1 MQGIISFLKDNKI
14 KIALVAIVELL
25 IILQGIYCY
34 TTFSASMSVLL
45 ITGIAVILVALLAG
59 FLFYKSNLKECFL
72 NKVFLAVFLV
82 AGCFY
87 LAVFPPNSVPDEIYH
102 FQASYKYSD
111 ILLGQEVDSSE
122 ITIRNE
128 DKPLFEDQ
136 EVEVSFERYKGA
148 ADNFSFFASEDGVT
162 TAKVMSSF
170 NVSDNPPQTKFA
182 SVIGLTLGIIF
193 GLGAYPVYYL
203 GRLFNLL
210 VFAVMV
216 YFSIKITPVAK
227 NVFRVIA
234 LLPMTLHLAASYSYD
249 PMIIGMSF
257 LFIACCL
264 KAIYEKGLIEKKLL
278 IALGILM
285 FLIAPCKII
294 YSCTVFL
301 VLLIPKERFA
311 SRKLSIAVKGGLLL
325 IGVVVVVLLRITTLA
340 TIFGVSLTSVTSA
353 VTTSSGA
360 VTSGGAPSAGLGTEP
375 LDIRGNETGHFY
387 TISDVLADPV
397 GIIELYIVSFG
408 DIGAWYLESA
418 IGNSLGWFQESII
431 ASDLIP
437 IAFIIILLVASLK
450 SSDEDWEI
458 SGKLR
463 VALIGIV
470 MLVWILASASMLLG
484 HTFVSDPHING
495 VQGRYILPVLPLLL
509 LALHN
514 KKIVYQGNPVRA
526 VLISAFALNLLY
538 MNFVFAKALMI

>member
-1 MQGIISFLKDNKI
+1 MQGTISFFKENKT
-14 KIALVAIVELL
+14 KIVLVTIVELL
-25 IILQGIYCY
+25 IILQGLYCY
-34 TTFSASMSVLL
+34 VTFSASMSVLL
-45 ITGIAVILVALLAG
+45 ITSAAVVLVALLAG
-59 FLFYKSNLKECFL
+59 FLFYRSDLEDCFL
-72 NKVFLAVFLV
+72 NKVFLVTFLA
-82 AGCFY
+82 AGCLY

-111 ILLGQEVDSSE
+111 ILLGQEVGSSE
-122 ITIRNE
+122 IIIRNE
-128 DKPLFEDQ
+128 DKLLFEDQ
-136 EVEVSFERYKGA
+136 EVEVSLERYEGVV
-148 ADNFSFFASEDGVT
+148 DNFSLFASEDGIAT
-162 TAKVMSSF
+162 TEVMSVF

-182 SVIGLTLGIIF
+182 SVIGLTLGRLF
-193 GLGAYPVYYL
+193 GLGAYPAYYL

-210 VFAVMV
+210 AFAVMV
-216 YFSIKITPVAK
+216 YFSVKITPVGK

-249 PMIIGMSF
+249 PMIISMSF
-257 LFIACCL
+257 LFVACCL
-264 KAIYEKGLIEKKLL
+264 KAIYEKGAIGKKLL
-278 IALGILM
+278 IALGVLI

-294 YSCTVFL
+294 YSCIVLL
-301 VLLIPKERFA
+301 VLLIPKERFS
-311 SRKLSIAVKGGLLL
+311 SRKLSIVIKGGLLI
-325 IGVVVVVLLRITTLA
+325 IGVTGIVLLRFSTFA
-340 TIFGVSLTSVTSA
+340 AIFGFLLTPAASVIT
-353 VTTSSGA
+353 VPSGTA
-360 VTSGGAPSAGLGTEP
+360 TSGGVTSVELGAES
-375 LDIRGNETGHFY
+375 LDVRGNDTGHFY
-387 TISDVLADPV
+387 TISDVLADPL

-418 IGNSLGWFQESII
+418 IGHSLGWFQESII

-450 SSDEDWEI
+450 SSDEKWEI
-458 SGKLR
+458 FGKLR

-509 LALHN
+509 LALRN
-514 KKIVYQGNPVRA
+514 QKIVYQGNPVCA